1 MNTPVFVLNTNAKRE
16 NHKEAQKGIFMAV
29 KAVASIIKT
38 CMGPKAMLKMILDPM
53 GTTVVTNDGNA
64 ILREMDVTHPAA
76 KSIIELSRAQDENVG
91 DGTTSV
97 VILSAEVLSAAE
109 PLIEKLIHPTQ
120 IIKAYK
126 MALDDALQF
135 MDQYSVQVD
144 TKNRQE
150 LLKVI
155 QSAIGTK
162 FIARWSNLMCG
173 LALDAV
179 QTVHIREDDR
189 EEIDIKR
196 YVRIE
201 KIPGGDI
208 ADCRVLKGVL
218 LNKDVTH
225 AKMRRMIKNPRIILL
240 DCALEYKKGESD
252 TMVDITNE
260 DDFARLL
267 QIEEEYV
274 ERICNDIIKLKPDLV
289 FTEKGVS
296 DLAQHHFVKKGI
308 TCLRRLKKS
317 ENNRIA
323 RISGATI
330 VSRTDELQEAD
341 VGTECGLFEIRKIGD
356 EYFTFLEECKNP
368 KACTVILR
376 GASKDLLHEV
386 DRNLQD
392 AMSVAR
398 NILLDPRLVPGGG
411 AIEMAI
417 SQALSNRSKSI
428 EGIHQF
434 PYKAVA
440 NALEVIPRVL
450 SNNCGANTIKL
461 LTELRAKHA
470 TNPTANYT
478 WGVDGDKGVMVDMT
492 QLGIWDTH
500 SVKVQT
506 LKTAIESACTMLRV
520 DHIASAVF
528 QTRWRSWS
536 LKELNKKKIDPI
548 NKQKK
553 KKRKKNKQNKTK
565 NYYSKSHL

>member
-16 NHKEAQKGIFMAV
+16 DQKEAQQGIFMAV

-38 CMGPKAMLKMILDPM
+38 CLGPKAMLKMILDPM
-53 GTTVVTNDGNA
+53 GSTVVTNDGNA
-64 ILREMDVTHPAA
+64 ILREIDVTHPAA

-97 VILSAEVLSAAE
+97 VILSAEMLTVSE
-109 PLIEKLIHPTQ
+109 PLIDKRIHPTQ
-120 IIKAYK
+120 IIKGYRI
-126 MALDDALQF
+126 ALDDALRL
-135 MDQYSVQVD
+135 MDLYSLKID
-144 TKNRQE
+144 LKNRNE
-150 LLKVI
+150 ILKVI
-155 QSAIGTK
+155 QSSIGTK
-162 FIARWSNLMCG
+162 FINKWSNLMCN

-179 QTVHIREDDR
+179 MTVRIQDEER

-196 YVRIE
+196 YAKIE

-208 ADCRVLKGVL
+208 TECKVLKGVM

-225 AKMRRMIKNPRIILL
+225 AKMKRMIKNPRIVLL

-260 DDFARLL
+260 DDFTKLL
-267 QIEEEYV
+267 KIEEEYV
-274 ERICNDIIKLKPDLV
+274 QKICNDIIRVKPDLV

-308 TCLRRLKKS
+308 TCLRRLKKT

-330 VSRTDELQEAD
+330 VSRTDELQESD

-368 KACTVILR
+368 KACTIVLR
-376 GASKDLLHEV
+376 GASKDILNEV
-386 DRNLQD
+386 ERNIQD

-398 NILLDPRLVPGGG
+398 NVVLDPRLVPGGG

-417 SQALSNRSKSI
+417 SQALSEKSKSI
-428 EGIHQF
+428 EDIYQF

-440 NALEVIPRVL
+440 TALECIPRIL
-450 SNNCGANTIKL
+450 AQNCGSNTIKL

-470 TNPTANYT
+470 VNPMENNT
-478 WGVDGDKGVMVDMT
+478 WGVDGDKGIIVDMKE
-492 QLGIWDTH
+492 LGIWDTH
-500 SVKVQT
+500 AVKVQT

-520 DHIASAVF
+520 DHIASAV
-528 QTRWRSWS
+528 S
-536 LKELNKKKIDPI
+536 KKGGD
-548 NKQKK
+548 Q
-553 KKRKKNKQNKTK
+553 
-565 NYYSKSHL
+565 HGH